1 MRLRSTAL
9 ILAIAA
15 APAAAQNPF
24 SDTTDAVRAAA
35 ESGELMSFVQILDKV
50 SARNAAF
57 VMEVELERES
67 VNDRETWVYEI
78 EALNE
83 DLEEVE
89 IEVDGRTGEIL
100 EIDD

>member
-9 ILAIAA
+9 ILFAAA

-24 SDTTDAVRAAA
+24 SDTTDAVRTAVEA
-35 ESGELMSFVQILDKV
+35 GELMSFVQILDNV

-57 VMEVELERES
+57 VTEVGLTRES
-67 VNDRETWVYEI
+67 VADRETWVYEI
-78 EALNE
+78 EALDE
-83 DLEEVE
+83 DLEAVE
-89 IEVDGRTGEIL
+89 IEVNGRTGEVL